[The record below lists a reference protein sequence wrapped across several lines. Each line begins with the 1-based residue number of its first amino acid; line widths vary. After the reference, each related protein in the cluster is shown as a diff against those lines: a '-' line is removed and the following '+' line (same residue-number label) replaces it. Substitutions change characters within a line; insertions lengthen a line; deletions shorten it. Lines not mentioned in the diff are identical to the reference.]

1 MVLIGKFN
9 TLKVVRKASFGYYLN
24 GKTGKT
30 KDDILLPKSNDEED
44 LLSVGDEVNA
54 FIYKDSKDRIIATLK
69 APKATVESLAYLK
82 VVSNTSFGSFIDIG
96 LERDVLVPLSEQK
109 YPLLPEKYYL
119 FYIYLDKTNRIA
131 ATTDIDK
138 YLLTITD
145 TKPEQIEQKYTMGSE
160 VTGIVYGFQTN
171 GSAMIAVD
179 NLYRGVILK
188 NEYYINL
195 YPGDE
200 LKLRIKNI
208 YEDGKLSL
216 TPRKTPKYE
225 RISLEESIL
234 NYLKNHN
241 GFMPYN
247 DKSSPEDIKRVFH
260 ESKNYFKNA
269 LGGLMKR
276 NLITQDEKGTKLKK
290 L

>member
-9 TLKVVRKASFGYYLN
+9 TLKIVRKASFGYYLDAE
-24 GKTGKT
+24 TGKT

-54 FIYKDSKDRIIATLK
+54 FIYKDSKDRLIATLK
-69 APKATVESLAYLK
+69 APLATVENLAYLK

-145 TKPEQIEQKYTMGSE
+145 TKPEQIEQKYTIGSE

-171 GSAMIAVD
+171 DSAMIAVD
-179 NLYRGVILK
+179 NVYRGVILK
-188 NEYYINL
+188 NEYYMNL